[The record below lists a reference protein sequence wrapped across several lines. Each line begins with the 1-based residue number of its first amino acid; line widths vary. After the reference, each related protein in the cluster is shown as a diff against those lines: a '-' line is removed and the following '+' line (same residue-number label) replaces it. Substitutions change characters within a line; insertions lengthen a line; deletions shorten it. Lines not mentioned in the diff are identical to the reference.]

1 MGIPTIDA
9 ALAAI
14 RTKPA
19 VPLSTASV
27 ALRIA
32 SSTAS
37 AAVARDD
44 FPVPFVRMGARVIV
58 PTPALRTLLQLPSD
72 PLPA

>member
-1 MGIPTIDA
+1 MAVPTVNA

-19 VPLSTASV
+19 VPLSAASV
-27 ALRIA
+27 ALGIS

-58 PTPALRTLLQLPSD
+58 PTPALRKLLQLTD
-72 PLPA
+72 TEVA